1 MSKSVRKLF
10 FSFAIIAIMFVSACS
25 PSRST
30 GGNNDTQENGA
41 FTDQIETELPFDP
54 ASANSTDAPPDEFPR
69 TPDPISVVVSLDTD
83 SVVTKSSYDFSFSLK
98 GKTAEGF
105 ESTLN
110 LDNKLYIMEADG
122 TLSNAFGTKVTMT
135 PVTSIEGLP
144 FSNGF
149 LIAYQFGPE
158 GLVMAQPGNLFFKV
172 PGKFEDSELIG
183 FAANSDGSDFH
194 MFPINTIYMD
204 YDNTTNIYI
213 NIMHFSLYGV
223 AQATLAE
230 IQAQQAHPPVS
241 AASQDEDE
249 LAPLPN
255 LNPDPEDLSPLIGKT
270 QLQLLKSH
278 TRMVKSLIDNLSTTK
293 CEQVTMA
300 AYRFNEWQAKVDQVQ
315 QTDYFQKLI
324 DTDANALHERFVEC
338 ARELCP
344 VCMGSQS
351 GDKANK
357 AQLDSMI
364 NLATFAEVNSF
375 FNNFDDFAYWRE
387 LSSKCSKT
395 AGYPSPSGSTGGEL
409 SGDTLPTPTPVG
421 CPL

>member
-1 MSKSVRKLF
+1 MSKSVRTIIFL
-10 FSFAIIAIMFVSACS
+10 FAIFMLMFVSACS
-25 PSRST
+25 PS
-30 GGNNDTQENGA
+30 GGKTDPLNDDALN
-41 FTDQIETELPFDP
+41 DQIETEPPLDP
-54 ASANSTDAPPDEFPR
+54 STTGSLDEQPDNFPR
-69 TPDPISVVVSLDTD
+69 TPDPISVVVTLDSN
-83 SVVTKSSYDFSFSLK
+83 SVVTKASYDFPFSLE
-98 GKTAEGF
+98 GKAAEGF

-110 LDNKLYIMEADG
+110 LDNKLYKMEDDG
-122 TLSNAFGTKVTMT
+122 SLSNAFGAPLTMT
-135 PVTSIEGLP
+135 TVSSIEGLP

-158 GLVMAQPGNLFFKV
+158 GLVMAQPGYLFYKV

-194 MFPINTIYMD
+194 LFPINTIYMD

-230 IQAQQAHPPVS
+230 IEAQQAHPPVDP
-241 AASQDEDE
+241 ASQDEDE

-255 LNPDPEDLSPLIGKT
+255 LNPAPDDLTPLIGKT

-278 TRMVKSLIDNLSTTK
+278 TRLVKPLIDNLSSTK
-293 CEQVTMA
+293 CEQVSVA
-300 AYRFNEWQAKVDQVQ
+300 AYRFNEWQSKVDQVV
-315 QTDYFQKLI
+315 QTEYFQKQI
-324 DTDANALHERFVEC
+324 SADANALHDRFVEC

-351 GDKANK
+351 GDKANQ
-357 AQLDSMI
+357 AQIDSMI

-375 FNNFDDFAYWRE
+375 LNGFDDFAYWRE
-387 LSSKCSKT
+387 LSSKCSET

-421 CPL
+421 CPI

>member
-1 MSKSVRKLF
+1 MSKSVRTLIF
-10 FSFAIIAIMFVSACS
+10 TVSIVVLLFVSACS
-25 PSRST
+25 PA
-30 GGNNDTQENGA
+30 GGK
-41 FTDQIETELPFDP
+41 TDLLDDPFGDQVVTEPPFDP
-54 ASANSTDAPPDEFPR
+54 ATTGSSNDQPDDFPR
-69 TPDPISVVVSLDTD
+69 TPDPISVVVTLDTNG
-83 SVVTKSSYDFSFSLK
+83 VVTKSSYDFSFSLK
-98 GKTAEGF
+98 GKAAEGF

-110 LDNKLYIMEADG
+110 VDNKLYTMEDNG

-135 PVTSIEGLP
+135 PVSSIEGLP

-158 GLVMAQPGNLFFKV
+158 GLVMAQPGDLFFKV
-172 PGKFEDSELIG
+172 PGKFEDFELIG
-183 FAANSDGSDFH
+183 FAANGDGTDFH
-194 MFPINTIYMD
+194 MYPINTIYME

-230 IQAQQAHPPVS
+230 IEAQQAHPPVS
-241 AASQDEDE
+241 PASQDEDE

-255 LNPDPEDLSPLIGKT
+255 LNPTPDDLTPLIGKT

-278 TRMVKSLIDNLSTTK
+278 TRLVKSLIDNLSSTK
-293 CEQVTMA
+293 CEQVSVA
-300 AYRFNEWQAKVDQVQ
+300 AYRFNEWQSKVDQVN
-315 QTDYFQKLI
+315 QTDYFQKQ
-324 DTDANALHERFVEC
+324 TSADANALHERFVEC

-351 GDKANK
+351 GDKANQ

-375 FNNFDDFAYWRE
+375 FHGFDDMSYWRQ
-387 LSSKCSKT
+387 LSRKCSET
-395 AGYPSPSGSTGGEL
+395 AGYPSPAGSTGGEI
-409 SGDTLPTPTPVG
+409 SGDGTQPTPTPFA
-421 CPL
+421 CSI